1 MTKYILT
8 FILLFLLTGCNN
20 NKNEEK
26 NTKNK
31 TNNTTQQNI
40 HKNYVKKEESN
51 RIIIK
56 LNDLNITF
64 TNNKLVYPKNKTILL
79 FEDNTT
85 YSKMQEEVLKQLKL
99 RYTTVINNKFLEN
112 YFKIKVYPTIIILD
126 KNKTIKYENF
136 VPLEILKAEGL

>member
-8 FILLFLLTGCNN
+8 FILLFLITGCNN

-31 TNNTTQQNI
+31 TKNITQNI
-40 HKNYVKKEESN
+40 NKNNVKKEGGN

-85 YSKMQEEVLKQLKL
+85 YSKMQEEVLNQLKL

-112 YFKIKVYPTIIILD
+112 YFNIKIYPTIVILD

-136 VPLEILKAEGL
+136 IPLEILKAEGL

>member
-1 MTKYILT
+1 MINYILT

-20 NKNEEK
+20 NNEEK

-31 TNNTTQQNI
+31 INNTTKQQI
-40 HKNYVKKEESN
+40 HKKYVKKEGSN
-51 RIIIK
+51 KIIIK

-64 TNNKLVYPKNKTILL
+64 ANNKLVYPKNRQILL

-85 YSKMQEEVLKQLKL
+85 YSKMQEEVLNQLKL
-99 RYTTVINNKFLEN
+99 RYTITNNKFLEN
-112 YFKIKVYPTIIILD
+112 YFKIKVYPTIIILN